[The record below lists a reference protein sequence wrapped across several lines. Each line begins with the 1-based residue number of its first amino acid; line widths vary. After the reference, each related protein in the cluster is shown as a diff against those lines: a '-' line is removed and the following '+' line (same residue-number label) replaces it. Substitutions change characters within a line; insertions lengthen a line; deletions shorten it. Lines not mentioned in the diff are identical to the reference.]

1 MIVAQQERE
10 SSMGVLAISLL
21 ALAVILWTLT
31 NEDDL
36 NDDLD

>member
-1 MIVAQQERE
+1 
-10 SSMGVLAISLL
+10 MGVLAISLL

>member
-1 MIVAQQERE
+1 MTP
-10 SSMGVLAISLL
+10 LAISLISL
-21 ALAVILWTLT
+21 AIIVWTLT